1 MRLGNRGERSH
12 SSKWRVGTGSPICL
26 AIATLCASMIAL
38 STVTCGVLGA
48 ESDGLRPGPP
58 INLAAQ
64 GGDGFVLLTWEPPE
78 EDGASPVLYYI
89 LYRGNDPD
97 LMSDLGHI
105 GNVTSYN
112 DNNLVENGVTYYY
125 RVRAINEYGEGNL
138 SEAVSATPLGVP
150 GVPSSVSASK
160 VDGTVR
166 ITWNRPTQDGGSPI
180 LNYRLYRGTSTG
192 QPVPYAT
199 VGNTTFSYTDGNVSE
214 GEIYS
219 YRLLALN
226 EVGDGPLSTAVSVSF
241 VDEGESY
248 DLLILVG
255 LVAVA
260 IVVAGVVLVRRLRR

>member
-1 MRLGNRGERSH
+1 MRLGDRGGREH
-12 SSKWRVGTGSPICL
+12 SSKRRVGTGQIYL

-58 INLAAQ
+58 TALAAQ

-78 EDGASPVLYYI
+78 EEGGSPI
-89 LYRGNDPD
+89 LNYLVYRGTNLD
-97 LMSDLGHI
+97 LMSNLGAI
-105 GNVTSYN
+105 GNITNYN
-112 DNNLVENGVTYYY
+112 DNSVENGVTYYY

-138 SEAVSATPLGVP
+138 SEAVPVTPLGVP

-160 VDGTVR
+160 VDGTVK
-166 ITWNRPTQDGGSPI
+166 ITWSRPTQDGGSPI

-219 YRLLALN
+219 YRLLAVN

-241 VDEGESY
+241 VEEGESY
-248 DLLILVG
+248 DMLILIG
-255 LVAVA
+255 LVVVV